1 MKKHI
6 NTKASQ
12 IAYSDFLS
20 FPADRFA
27 YWWLENILR
36 WIETPLQ
43 ENLFSP
49 VTEIAAYRDRDIF
62 HGIGQVEKEFPPET
76 KLNCR
81 EGLCKALDIALGEA
95 NMDLSAVLIQAA
107 NSSRYNEVQRI
118 VCHHLAAK
126 NTIKWF
132 APCFDGFKRNGSFFD
147 ALLDNIKEATSAS
160 YSVELL
166 KGMDNLL
173 GERGNEYLNYHRVQA
188 LFLTRIRL
196 EKEHTA
202 LLTERFIK
210 RVNLFL
216 ENKRIDWD
224 RFTFNISILMKRF
237 DREQLEAIKTAA
249 RQWQEGIKP
258 ETIFPYELPGL
269 SKDTANIDY
278 CGAPWLFWAIAEALE
293 KDETQMRIELAVKGE
308 CTLPYEKTKLDIEF
322 NVFKSMEDKAIEDGY
337 FTTGLVQV
345 ASAHREKTYEDYK
358 TASA

>member
-1 MKKHI
+1 MKHYI

-12 IAYSDFLS
+12 ISFSGFLS
-20 FPADRFA
+20 FSSNRFA
-27 YWWLENILR
+27 YWWFENILR

-62 HGIGQVEKEFPPET
+62 HGIGQVEKGFPPET

-107 NSSRYNEVQRI
+107 NYIRYNEVQRI
-118 VCHHLAAK
+118 VYHHLAAK

-132 APCFDGFKRNGSFFD
+132 VPCFDGFKKTGSLFD
-147 ALLDNIKEATSAS
+147 VLLDNIKEATSAS
-160 YSVELL
+160 YSIELL
-166 KGMDNLL
+166 KGMDHLL
-173 GERGNEYLNYHRVQA
+173 GERGDEYLNYHRVQA
-188 LFLTRIRL
+188 LFLTRTRL

-202 LLTERFIK
+202 LLTETFIK
-210 RVNLFL
+210 RVNFLL
-216 ENKRIDWD
+216 ENKLFDWD

-237 DREQLEAIKTAA
+237 DQGQLEAIKASA
-249 RQWQEGIKP
+249 RQWQKGIWP

-278 CGAPWLFWAIAEALE
+278 RGAPWLFWAIANALE
-293 KDETQMRIELAVKGE
+293 KDETQMRIELVE
-308 CTLPYEKTKLDIEF
+308 ESESTLSYEKDIEYKR
-322 NVFKSMEDKAIEDGY
+322 FKTIEDKTI
-337 FTTGLVQV
+337 FSTGSVLVT
-345 ASAHREKTYEDYK
+345 SAHREKTYE
-358 TASA
+358 